1 MNELVRTLVALLTAL
16 SAAAGTPPAN
26 VKFQAPVLAA
36 PAGINVSQVV
46 TPTVTPEPSVEITG
60 TVSTV
65 AGTTITLSNGM
76 TITLATNAQVNGTP
90 QPGVVIQIEG
100 RLQPDGTI
108 IAFEIKVG
116 GKSNDDHENNTNVIT
131 GTVTIT
137 DVNHIDDDK
146 IITGTATITNDDHID
161 DHKIIT
167 STATITNDDRL
178 DDHKIITGTQTIT
191 DDLGMDNKVITTPK
205 TVPDVNGADGKFQ
218 NIGDKNKSQN
228 GGNRGD
234 SKGNSSIGGQSPG
247 SHDGNGGNQGDRQ
260 NQSPPNQA
268 PPNSGD
274 HGDGGGGDN

>member
-16 SAAAGTPPAN
+16 SAAAGTPPASA
-26 VKFQAPVLAA
+26 KFQAPVLVA
-36 PAGINVSQVV
+36 PVGINVSQVV

-65 AGTTITLSNGM
+65 TGTTIILSNGM
-76 TITLATNAQVNGTP
+76 TVTLATNAEVNGAP

-100 RLQPDGTI
+100 KLQPDGTI

-116 GKSNDDHENNTNVIT
+116 GKSNDDNENNTHVIT

-137 DVNHIDDDK
+137 DDNHIDDDK
-146 IITGTATITNDDHID
+146 IITGTATITNDD
-161 DHKIIT
+161 
-167 STATITNDDRL
+167 RF

-191 DDLGMDNKVITTPK
+191 DDLGMDIKFITVPK
-205 TVPDVNGADGKFQ
+205 TIPDAIGGEHKSQ
-218 NIGDKNKSQN
+218 GIGDKNKSQ
-228 GGNRGD
+228 
-234 SKGNSSIGGQSPG
+234 SGGQWTG
-247 SHDGNGGNQGDRQ
+247 NHNGNGGNQGDRQ

-268 PPNSGD
+268 PPPNSGD